1 MMNPRIEIPSEKI
14 AAFCQRWRITRLAL
28 FGSVLRQDFGPHS
41 DIDILVRFDEAAHH
55 TLFDMSRMEE
65 ELKSILGREVDL
77 VSQRGVERS
86 RNYIRRKAIL
96 DSAQVVYAAR

>member
-1 MMNPRIEIPSEKI
+1 MMNPRIEIPTEKI
-14 AAFCQRWRITRLAL
+14 AAFCQRWRITRFAL
-28 FGSVLRQDFGPHS
+28 FGSVLRDDFGPHS
-41 DIDILVRFDEAAHH
+41 DIDVLVLFDVAAHT

-77 VSQRGVERS
+77 VSQRGVESS

-96 DSAQVVYAAR
+96 ESAQLVYES